1 MATSTK
7 YYSRISTLDFKAVQQ
22 GYGTWLITY
31 TYPAGRKISAVLHA
45 KCYDIIKNV
54 DSTQRNLKWV
64 KDVIKNKNL
73 G

>member
-7 YYSRISTLDFKAVQQ
+7 YYSRISTSNFTAVQQ
-22 GYGTWLITY
+22 DSGLYMITY
-31 TYPAGRKISAVLHA
+31 IYPAGRKISAVLND
-45 KCYDIIKNV
+45 KFYKIVTDI

-64 KDVIKNKNL
+64 KEIIKNKNL